1 VKQALYYQKKEQNIA
16 KCKLCPRACD
26 IKQGGFG
33 LCGARKNIKGKLYS
47 VVYARPCAMHVD
59 PIEKKPF
66 YHFLPGS
73 TAFSIA
79 TNGCNFFC
87 KFCQNWQISQER
99 NNSQSFEGLEEVSPE
114 EVVKLCIKEGCKI
127 ISYTYTEPT
136 IFFEYMLDTA
146 KIAKK
151 QKIKN
156 TIVSNGYISEAPL
169 RELCKYI
176 DAANIDLK
184 GFTEEF
190 YKEECKATLAPVLQ
204 TLKILKQEKVWLE
217 ITNLLIPG
225 LNDDMKI
232 FEKMCAWI
240 EKELGRDVPLHI
252 SRFHPDYKVQNI
264 KATSIES
271 LKQAQAIAQK
281 HLDYVYVGNIAE
293 ESNTYCPKCKNLLIE
308 RSMMATLGN
317 KIMDGKC
324 SFCGKEIS
332 GVWE

>member
-1 VKQALYYQKKEQNIA
+1 
-16 KCKLCPRACD
+16 
-26 IKQGGFG
+26 
-33 LCGARKNIKGKLYS
+33 
-47 VVYARPCAMHVD
+47 MHID

-73 TAFSIA
+73 RAFSIA

-99 NNSQSFEGLEEVSPE
+99 NNSTNDDDTNNNSDIKEVSPE
-114 EVVKLCIKEGCKI
+114 EVVELCKKQGCKI

-136 IFFEYMLDTA
+136 IFFEYMLDIA

-156 TIVSNGYISEAPL
+156 TIVSNGYISEEPL

-176 DAANIDLK
+176 DGANIDLK

-190 YKEECKATLAPVLQ
+190 YQQECKATLAPVLQ
-204 TLKILKQEKVWLE
+204 TLKILKEEKVWLE
-217 ITNLLIPG
+217 ITNLLIPR
-225 LNDDMKI
+225 LNDDMKT
-232 FEKMCAWI
+232 FEKMCVWI
-240 EKELGRDVPLHI
+240 AKELGRDVPLHI
-252 SRFHPDYKVQNI
+252 SRFHPDYKEQNK

-271 LKQAQAIAQK
+271 LKTAQAIAQK

-308 RSMMATLGN
+308 RSMMATIAN
-317 KIMDGKC
+317 KIKDGKC

-332 GVWE
+332 GVWESTKNQ